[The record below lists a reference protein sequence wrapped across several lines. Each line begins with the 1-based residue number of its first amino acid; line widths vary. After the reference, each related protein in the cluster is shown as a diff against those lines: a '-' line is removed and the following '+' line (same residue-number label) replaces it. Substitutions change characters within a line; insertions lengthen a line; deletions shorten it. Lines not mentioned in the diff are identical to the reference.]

1 MTDTEEGA
9 NSAIDVNSAHAAAT
23 RAATVSVQLDAT
35 VAAKQK
41 Q

>member
-1 MTDTEEGA
+1 MSDTEEGA
-9 NSAIDVNSAHAAAT
+9 QSPVDMNSARAAAT